1 MFGKAGQSMFDRG
14 PVRRLQDDVNS
25 EESLDCNR
33 LQRLVVE
40 ALGGYGSRIRV
51 QCFVSS
57 FRLLDRTNV
66 IAKRW

>member
-1 MFGKAGQSMFDRG
+1 MFDRG

-40 ALGGYGSRIRV
+40 ALSVAAVPESEFNGLFLHSG
-51 QCFVSS
+51 F
-57 FRLLDRTNV
+57 
-66 IAKRW
+66 